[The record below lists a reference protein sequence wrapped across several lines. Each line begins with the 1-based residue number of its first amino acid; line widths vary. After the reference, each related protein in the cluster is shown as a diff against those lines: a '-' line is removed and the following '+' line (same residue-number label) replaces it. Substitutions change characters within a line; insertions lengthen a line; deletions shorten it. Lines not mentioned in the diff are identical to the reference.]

1 MWHAREREEAAVWL
15 VPSEEDDSEW
25 CWGAGPG
32 QMSEKGTPGGPGQRS
47 IARDVGINRVL
58 GLRAE
63 DRLQGRVSP
72 MLSCID
78 TDATDIC
85 ACV

>member
-1 MWHAREREEAAVWL
+1 MWL
-15 VPSEEDDSEW
+15 VLSEEDNSEG
-25 CWGAGPG
+25 CWGAGLG
-32 QMSEKGTPGGPGQRS
+32 QMSEKGTPGGLGQRS
-47 IARDVGINRVL
+47 IACDVGINRVL

-72 MLSCID
+72 TLSCID

-85 ACV
+85 SCV